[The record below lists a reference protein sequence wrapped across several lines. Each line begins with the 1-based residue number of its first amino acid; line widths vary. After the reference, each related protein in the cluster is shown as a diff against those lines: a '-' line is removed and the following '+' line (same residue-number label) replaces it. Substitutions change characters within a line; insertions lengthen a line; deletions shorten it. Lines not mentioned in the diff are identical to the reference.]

1 MKRTRSKAFTLIEL
15 LVVIAIIAILASLL
29 LPALSRAKA
38 KAQRVQCTSN
48 LKQASLG
55 LRMWSNDHN
64 EKFPWMVNTTDGGV
78 RNQTQPHSGVA
89 SWDCFRAA
97 SNEITSPK
105 VLSCPS
111 DNKQKAVVFTYN
123 GNNIGN
129 LTGFNRQ
136 SCSYGVGIDA
146 DETRPTK
153 ILVSDRNITGGGGSV
168 INPPAPYATDDD
180 IRSFSNDNQAD
191 AADWSSDIHV
201 RQGNLGLSDG
211 SVSQSTVDTL
221 RRFIRSAG
229 NEVGGN
235 TAWPGPVE
243 LRLPKND

>member
-1 MKRTRSKAFTLIEL
+1 MKRTRTKAFTLIEL

-55 LRMWSNDHN
+55 LRMWSNDHS
-64 EKFPWMVNTTDGGV
+64 EKFPWLVRTVDGGV
-78 RNQTQPHSGVA
+78 MDQAGGVGA
-89 SWDCFRAA
+89 YDGFRPA

-111 DNKQKAVVFTYN
+111 DNKQKAVIFTGN
-123 GNNIGN
+123 GANVGN
-129 LTGFNRQ
+129 LTGFSDR
-136 SCSYGVGIDA
+136 SCSYGIGIDA

-153 ILVSDRNITGGGGSV
+153 ILVSDRNITGGGTGA
-168 INPPAPYATDDD
+168 INVPAGRGGEP
-180 IRSFSNDNQAD
+180 RVSFNNDTEAD
-191 AADWSSDIHV
+191 RADWDANIHV
-201 RQGNLGLSDG
+201 KQGNLGLSDG
-211 SVSQSTVDTL
+211 SVAQAPADQL

-229 NEVGGN
+229 NEVGAG

-243 LRLPKND
+243 LRMPTNNN